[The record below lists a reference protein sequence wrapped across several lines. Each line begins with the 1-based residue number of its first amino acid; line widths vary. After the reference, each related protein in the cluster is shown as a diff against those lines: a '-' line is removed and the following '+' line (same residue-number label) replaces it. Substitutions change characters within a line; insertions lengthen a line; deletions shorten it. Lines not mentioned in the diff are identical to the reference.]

1 LHCSDKC
8 WVSYLDPA
16 YAHLYDGTVAADYY
30 RAMASIEEQSALG
43 ESADE
48 PQFGPGHLLAMV
60 DTLSNGTLNE
70 NQRETIQSL
79 RAAILT
85 LIGKELERSMAE

>member
-48 PQFGPGHLLAMV
+48 PQFDAGHLLAIV
-60 DTLSNGTLNE
+60 DALSNGTLNE

-79 RAAILT
+79 RVAILT
-85 LIGKELERSMAE
+85 LAEKEVEGSTAE